1 MTMTPIAPGSMIG
14 ILGGGQLG
22 RMLAIAAARLGY
34 HCHIFAPDADPPA
47 AEVSAR
53 CTRAEYTDAAAMA
66 AFAASCAVV
75 TYEFENIPVE
85 PVAAVARTALVRP
98 GVETL
103 RITQDRLLEK
113 TFCNERGIGTAPFR
127 AVGSPAD
134 LQAAIADLGLPL
146 VLKTRRMGYDG
157 KGQVKIERADQAAE
171 AFASLKSDALI
182 AEGYVPFRR
191 ELSVVLARGT
201 DGRIVSWGPV
211 ENIHRN
217 HILWRTLA
225 PAVMEPAQRE
235 AAERIA
241 ATLAEGLDYVGVL
254 AVELFDC
261 GDHILVN
268 EMAPRV
274 HNSGHWTLD
283 AAVTSQFEQ
292 HIRAICGLP
301 LGSGDRLCDAVM
313 ENLIGDE
320 IGTWPALLAEP
331 DAKLHL
337 YGKAEA
343 RPGRKMGH
351 VTRLSPA
358 GRPGTLSRE

>member
-1 MTMTPIAPGSMIG
+1 MTMTPVAPGSTIG

-22 RMLAIAAARLGY
+22 RMLSLAAARLGY

-53 CTRAEYTDAAAMA
+53 FTRADYTDAKAMA

-85 PVAAVARTALVRP
+85 PVAAIARQVLVRP

-113 TFCNERGIGTAPFR
+113 SFCNERGIGTAPFR
-127 AVGSPAD
+127 AVGSVAD
-134 LQAAIADLGLPL
+134 LKAAIAELGLPL

-157 KGQVKIERADQAAE
+157 KGQVKIEHAGQAEE
-171 AFASLKSDALI
+171 AFAALKSGELI
-182 AEGYVPFRR
+182 AEGFVRFRR
-191 ELSVVLARGT
+191 ELSVVLARGV
-201 DGRIVSWGPV
+201 DGRSVSWGPV

-217 HILWRTLA
+217 HILWRTHA
-225 PAVMEPAQRE
+225 PAKIEDVRRAE
-235 AAERIA
+235 AERIA
-241 ATLAEGLDYVGVL
+241 TTLADGLDYVGVL

-261 GDHILVN
+261 GDRILVN

-292 HIRAICGLP
+292 HIRAICGLA
-301 LGSGDRLCDAVM
+301 LGSAERLCDAVM

-320 IGTWPALLAEP
+320 IDGWSGLLIEP
-331 DAKLHL
+331 NAKLHL

-343 RPGRKMGH
+343 RSGRKMGH
-351 VTRLSPA
+351 VTRLYPTDTA
-358 GRPGTLSRE
+358 PQP

>member
-1 MTMTPIAPGSMIG
+1 MKPIAPGSMIG

-22 RMLAIAAARLGY
+22 RMLSIAAARLGY

-53 CTRAEYTDAAAMA
+53 FTRADYTDTAAMA

-85 PVAAVARTALVRP
+85 PVAAIARQALVRP

-113 TFCNERGIGTAPFR
+113 TFCNERGVGTAPFR
-127 AVGSPAD
+127 AVGSLAD
-134 LQAAIADLGLPL
+134 LESAIAELGLPL

-157 KGQVKIERADQAAE
+157 KGQAKIERAEQAAE

-182 AEGYVPFRR
+182 AEGFVRFQR

-211 ENIHRN
+211 ENVHRN
-217 HILWRTLA
+217 HILWRTTA
-225 PAVMEPAQRE
+225 PAEMEPAQLTE
-235 AAERIA
+235 AERIA

-261 GDHILVN
+261 GDRILVN

-283 AAVTSQFEQ
+283 AAITSQFEQ
-292 HIRAICGLP
+292 HIRAVCGLP
-301 LGSGDRLCDAVM
+301 LGDGGRLCDAVM

-320 IGTWPALLAEP
+320 VANWPALLAEP
-331 DAKLHL
+331 NAKLHL

-351 VTRLSPA
+351 VTRLYPA
-358 GRPGTLSRE
+358 GTPNRNQK

>member
-1 MTMTPIAPGSMIG
+1 MIG

-22 RMLAIAAARLGY
+22 RMLAIAASRLGY

-47 AEVSAR
+47 AEVSAQF
-53 CTRAEYTDAAAMA
+53 TRADYTDAAAMA
-66 AFAASCAVV
+66 AFAKACAVV
-75 TYEFENIPVE
+75 TYEFENIPFD
-85 PVAAVARTALVRP
+85 PVARIAQLVPVRP
-98 GVETL
+98 GTEAL
-103 RITQDRLLEK
+103 RISQDRLFEK
-113 TFCNERGIGTAPFR
+113 QFCNDRGIATAPWR
-127 AVGSPAD
+127 KVGSVAD
-134 LQAAIADLGLPL
+134 LEAAIDALGLPL
-146 VLKTRRMGYDG
+146 VLKTCRMGYDG
-157 KGQVKIERADQAAE
+157 KGQVKVTKREDAAT
-171 AFASLKSDALI
+171 AFAALKSDHLI
-182 AEGYVPFRR
+182 AEGFVSFKR

-201 DGRIVSWGPV
+201 DGKIVSWGPV

-217 HILWRTLA
+217 HILWRTYA
-225 PAVMEPAQRE
+225 PARID
-235 AAERIA
+235 AALAEQAEKIA
-241 ATLAEGLDYVGVL
+241 ASLADGLDYVGTL

-261 GDHILVN
+261 GDRILVN

-320 IGTWPALLAEP
+320 VAAWPALLAEP
-331 DAKLHL
+331 DTKLHL

-351 VTRLSPA
+351 VNRLYPA
-358 GRPGTLSRE
+358 GTAPQP

>member
-1 MTMTPIAPGSMIG
+1 MAALPPGSMIG

-22 RMLAIAAARLGY
+22 RMLAIAAAQLGY
-34 HCHIFAPDADPPA
+34 HCHIFAPEADPPA
-47 AEVSAR
+47 AEVAAKF
-53 CTRAEYTDAAAMA
+53 TRADYTDAVAMEK
-66 AFAASCAVV
+66 FAGSCAVV
-75 TYEFENIPVE
+75 TYEFENIPFD
-85 PVAAVARTALVRP
+85 PVAAIAKLVPVRP
-98 GVETL
+98 GTEAL
-103 RITQDRLLEK
+103 RISQDRLFEK
-113 TFCNERGIGTAPFR
+113 DFCNSRGIGTAPYR
-127 AVGSPAD
+127 PVANPAD
-134 LQAAIADLGLPL
+134 LCSAVTPLGLPL

-157 KGQVKIERADQAAE
+157 KGQVKIASTEDTAP
-171 AFASLKSDALI
+171 AFAALKSDALI
-182 AEGYVPFRR
+182 AEGFISFKR
-191 ELSVVLARGT
+191 ELSVVLARGS
-201 DGRIVSWGPV
+201 DGRIMSWGPV

-217 HILWRTLA
+217 HILWRTYA
-225 PAVMEPAQRE
+225 PARIEPVLAAE
-235 AAERIA
+235 AERIA
-241 ATLAEGLDYVGVL
+241 ASLAEGLDYVGVM

-261 GDHILVN
+261 GDRILVN

-320 IGTWPALLAEP
+320 VNAWPALLAEP
-331 DAKLHL
+331 GTKLHL

-351 VTRLSPA
+351 VNRLYPTGSAPQ
-358 GRPGTLSRE
+358 P

>member
-1 MTMTPIAPGSMIG
+1 MASKPMQVVAPGSTIG

-34 HCHIFAPDADPPA
+34 RCHIYAPEADPPA
-47 AEVSAR
+47 ADVAAEW
-53 CTRAEYTDAAAMA
+53 TRADFTDIAAMTRFAAA
-66 AFAASCAVV
+66 CAVV
-75 TYEFENIPVE
+75 TYEFENIPFE
-85 PVAAVARTALVRP
+85 PVAAIARQIAVRP
-98 GVETL
+98 GVEAL
-103 RITQDRLLEK
+103 RITQDRLFEK
-113 TFCNERGIGTAPFR
+113 TFCNERGVGTAPFR
-127 AVGSPAD
+127 AVGSVED
-134 LQAAIADLGLPL
+134 LKAAIAELGLPL

-157 KGQVKIERADQAAE
+157 KGQVKIERADQAAA
-171 AFASLKSDALI
+171 AFAALKSDALI
-182 AEGYVPFRR
+182 AEGFVAFQR
-191 ELSVVLARGT
+191 ELSVVLARGNE
-201 DGRIVSWGPV
+201 GRIVSWGPV

-217 HILWRTLA
+217 HILWRTYA
-225 PAVMEPAQRE
+225 PARLSDSLRAE
-235 AAERIA
+235 AERIA

-261 GDHILVN
+261 GDRLLVN

-292 HIRAICGLP
+292 HIRAMCGLP
-301 LGSGDRLCDAVM
+301 LGSGERLCDAVM

-320 IGTWPALLAEP
+320 IAAWPDLLAEP
-331 DAKLHL
+331 KTKLHL

-351 VTRLSPA
+351 VSRLYPL
-358 GRPGTLSRE
+358 GGLPQP